1 MAAVEPHV
9 DYVLQT
15 VSERDVRLI
24 RLWFTDVLGQL
35 KSFAITPAELENAFA
50 DGMGFDGSAI
60 DGFSRTVEN
69 DLLVQPDASTF
80 ELLPWT
86 DRHSTEARMF
96 CDVTELDGT
105 PHPGD
110 PRQVLRRHLDTASER
125 GLSFLVGPEMEFF
138 YFADDSDAAVPTP
151 LDQGSY
157 FDLTT
162 SDITSELRKR
172 TIQALEVMGI
182 PVEYSFHEDSPSQH
196 EIDLRHTDALSM
208 ADNVMT
214 FRLMVREI
222 ALEAGVLATFM
233 PKPLPE
239 VQGSGMHI
247 HLSLFDDDRNVFAD
261 PADPLQ
267 LSGTARSFVA
277 GLLRHA
283 AEITAVTNQLVNS
296 YKRLVTGSEAP
307 SFVTWARSNRSALVR
322 VPPTR
327 PGREESVR
335 LEYRSPDP
343 ACNPYLTFSL
353 LLAAGLRGVDEGYEL
368 PTRTD
373 DDLSLS
379 SAAELTA
386 RGIAPLP
393 QSLAEALDVMESSE
407 LVREALGD
415 HIFTWFLRNKW
426 TEWSDYRAQVTPF
439 ELERYLQTW

>member
-1 MAAVEPHV
+1 MEPHV
-9 DYVLQT
+9 DYVCQT

-35 KSFAITPAELENAFA
+35 KSFAITAAELEHAFD

-69 DLLVQPDASTF
+69 DLLVRPDASTF

-86 DRHSTEARMF
+86 NGRDSEARMF

-110 PRQVLRRHLDTASER
+110 PRQVLRRHLDAARER

-138 YFADDSDAAVPTP
+138 YFDAGSKGVATPTP
-151 LDQGSY
+151 VPLDRGSY

-162 SDITSELRKR
+162 SDISSELRKR
-172 TIQALEVMGI
+172 TIQALETMGI

-196 EIDLRHTDALSM
+196 EIDLRHSDALSM

-222 ALEAGVLATFM
+222 ALEAGVQATFM
-233 PKPLPE
+233 PKPLPG

-247 HLSLFDDDRNVFAD
+247 HLSLFSDDRNVFSD
-261 PADPLQ
+261 PADPLH
-267 LSGTARSFVA
+267 LSETARSFVA
-277 GLLRHA
+277 GLLHHA

-296 YKRLVTGSEAP
+296 YKRLVSGSEAP
-307 SFVTWARSNRSALVR
+307 SYVTWARSNRSALVR

-327 PGREESVR
+327 PGREDSVR
-335 LEYRSPDP
+335 LEFRSPDP
-343 ACNPYLTFSL
+343 TCNPYLAFSL
-353 LLAAGLRGVDEGYEL
+353 LLAAGLKGVDEGYEL
-368 PTRTD
+368 PARTD
-373 DDLSLS
+373 DDLSALTP
-379 SAAELTA
+379 AELTG
-386 RGIAPLP
+386 RGIAALP

-407 LVREALGD
+407 LVHEALGD
-415 HIFTWFLRNKW
+415 HIFTWFLRNKR
-426 TEWSDYRAQVTPF
+426 TEWADYRAQVTPF
-439 ELERYLQTW
+439 ELERYLPVW